1 MVKIIVTLI
10 LWFFIINGAIIVS
23 KICLWG
29 MRQHDITYTV
39 TGGGIMIALWLF
51 LVIEIRKT
59 IKKYIK
65 ND

>member
-1 MVKIIVTLI
+1 MVEKIVMLI
-10 LWFFIINGAIIVS
+10 LWFFIIDGAIVVS
-23 KICLWG
+23 KICLWAIK
-29 MRQHDITYTV
+29 QSDITYIV
-39 TGGGIMIALWLF
+39 TGGGIMVALWLF